1 MTGLDLY
8 SKATQK
14 TSTIFI
20 EEYSTSFGL
29 ATRLLKAEN
38 RQHIQNIYALVRL
51 ADEIVDG
58 VATEAGLPSS
68 EIENRL
74 TELETETYRAIGSG
88 FSVNPVVHSFAI
100 TAGET
105 GIGNEIIEPF
115 FKSMRMDISKKKFNK
130 KDFDEYVYGSAEV
143 VGLMCLTVF
152 ISGIPQTE
160 KERLTLV
167 RGARA
172 LGAAFQKVNF
182 LRDLKA
188 DEIGLGRT
196 YFPGIALDKLS
207 DLEKNKLCD
216 DIDND
221 LEIAAATIPMLPS
234 DSARAVKLAYS
245 LFQGLNNRIRNQPIQ
260 KIKENRIRV
269 PNFEKLLILF
279 RVMVGLKNG

>member
-1 MTGLDLY
+1 
-8 SKATQK
+8 
-14 TSTIFI
+14 
-20 EEYSTSFGL
+20 
-29 ATRLLKAEN
+29 
-38 RQHIQNIYALVRL
+38 
-51 ADEIVDG
+51 
-58 VATEAGLPSS
+58 
-68 EIENRL
+68 
-74 TELETETYRAIGSG
+74 
-88 FSVNPVVHSFAI
+88 VVHSFAI
-100 TAGET
+100 TART
-105 GIGNEIIEPF
+105 AGIGNEIIEPF

-143 VGLMCLTVF
+143 VGLMCLKVF